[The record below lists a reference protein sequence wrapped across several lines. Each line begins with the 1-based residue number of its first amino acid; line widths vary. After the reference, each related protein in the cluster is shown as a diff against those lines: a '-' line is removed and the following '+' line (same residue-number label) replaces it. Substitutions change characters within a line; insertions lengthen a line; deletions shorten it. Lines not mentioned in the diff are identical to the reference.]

1 MSSTMIGIIFII
13 IMFVLLAI
21 RVPVAIAM
29 AVPRDIGYFVFP
41 GLERISECY

>member
-1 MSSTMIGIIFII
+1 MSSTMIGTIFIL

-29 AVPRDIGYFVFP
+29 AVPGVLGILYFT
-41 GLERISECY
+41 GLERFSECY